1 MDLEGKVSIVT
12 GGTKGIGYAIA
23 EALVSAGSSV
33 FVCARDMAEVSAAVE
48 QLAKLGKAG
57 GTNCDV
63 RSEQQV
69 RSMLADCERVF
80 GGVDILINNAGIG
93 FMNKSVEAISPDE
106 FRQTLETNLFG
117 VFYACHYTIP
127 IMKRRGGGYIVNI
140 SSLAGQNAHPGMA
153 AYNASK
159 FGLNGFS
166 EALMQEVRHDN
177 IKVSY
182 VCPGSVNTHFGADTP
197 SDDKAWQLQ
206 PDDIAQTVMDL
217 LAMSSR
223 ALPSKVE
230 IRPSKP
236 PKRA

>member
-1 MDLEGKVSIVT
+1 MNLNDKTAVVT

-23 EALVSAGSSV
+23 EALVKAGARV
-33 FVCARDMAEVSAAVE
+33 FICGRSKTEVRNAVADLSQFGSAAGE
-48 QLAKLGKAG
+48 
-57 GTNCDV
+57 TCDV
-63 RSEQQV
+63 RSEEQV
-69 RSMLADCERVF
+69 RQMLDEAIRVF
-80 GGVDILINNAGIG
+80 GGIDILVNNAGMG
-93 FMNKSVEAISPDE
+93 VFGKTVEELSGDE

-117 VFYACHYTIP
+117 VFYACHHAIP
-127 IMKRRGGGYIVNI
+127 SMKNRGGGYIFNI
-140 SSLAGQNAHPGMA
+140 SSLAGQNAHPKMA

-166 EALMQEVRHDN
+166 EALMQEVRQDN

-182 VCPGSVNTHFGADTP
+182 ICPGSVNTYFGNDTP

-206 PDDIAQTVMDL
+206 AVDIAQVIMDL
-217 LAMSSR
+217 LAMNPR

-236 PKRA
+236 PVR